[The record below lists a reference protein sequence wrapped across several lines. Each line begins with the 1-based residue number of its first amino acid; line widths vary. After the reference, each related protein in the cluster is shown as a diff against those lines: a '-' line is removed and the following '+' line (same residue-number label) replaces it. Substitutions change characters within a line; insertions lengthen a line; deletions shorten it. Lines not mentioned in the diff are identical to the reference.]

1 MTTRLPRYDRGN
13 RAQTLARHGTGGD
26 GMADEQRSAEGGQ
39 DQAEGRPRWL
49 AGPTRLTGAILAGAV
64 AGAAALAWALWPAP
78 AAAPAPQARHYLN
91 VSACLLTGP
100 AGVTPGSPAAG
111 VWSAMESASLAS
123 RVMVS
128 YLPDTGPADVT
139 SMLNTLIQRQCG
151 VIVTAG
157 MPARKVLTAA
167 RAHPRQRFVL
177 VTAAGSVAIPAPGN
191 TVVASPATAPAR
203 IGRAIRRLAA
213 QA

>member
-1 MTTRLPRYDRGN
+1 MTTRLTRYDRGD
-13 RAQTLARHGTGGD
+13 RAGTLARHGTGGD
-26 GMADEQRSAEGGQ
+26 GMADDQRSAEGGQ

-49 AGPTRLTGAILAGAV
+49 AGPARLAGAILAVAV
-64 AGAAALAWALWPAP
+64 AGTAALVWALWPAP
-78 AAAPAPQARHYLN
+78 TAAPQARHYLN

-100 AGVTPGSPAAG
+100 AGVTPGSPAAE

-167 RAHPRQRFVL
+167 RAHPRQPFVL
-177 VTAAGSVAIPAPGN
+177 VTAAGSVAVPAPGN

-203 IGRAIRRLAA
+203 IGRAIRALAA